1 MATLVAES
9 TPVILDT
16 HPSPPPQVPDQ
27 RHQDDH
33 ERARFI
39 NSKIMRKAMPMTM
52 MKSLLP
58 VGRLEDSHIGPM
70 RTLLLGRHLLLPLH
84 AHQTFS
90 DCLIKMSL
98 VTIIIF
104 LSI

>member
-1 MATLVAES
+1 
-9 TPVILDT
+9 
-16 HPSPPPQVPDQ
+16 
-27 RHQDDH
+27 
-33 ERARFI
+33 
-39 NSKIMRKAMPMTM
+39 MPMTM

-98 VTIIIF
+98 VAIIIYLF
-104 LSI
+104 IEQTFSDHMFYCYSSV

>member
-1 MATLVAES
+1 
-9 TPVILDT
+9 
-16 HPSPPPQVPDQ
+16 
-27 RHQDDH
+27 
-33 ERARFI
+33 
-39 NSKIMRKAMPMTM
+39 MPMTM

-90 DCLIKMSL
+90 DCLIEMSL
-98 VTIIIF
+98 VTIIIYLFIEQTFSDQCFIATPLFKFAQF
-104 LSI
+104 LLFCCVEPKNLGKM